1 MLHDNIGSTLPVMF
15 SSKPVKKK
23 NGHAESADDTE
34 GLWVDTALIARLHGQ
49 KSSPLRTHAVNGDGE
64 TSLHYADVLLGIDK
78 KEKFV
83 SAKPTKERT
92 K

>member
-1 MLHDNIGSTLPVMF
+1 MLYANIGSTLLVMF
-15 SSKPVKKK
+15 SSKPVKK
-23 NGHAESADDTE
+23 NGHPPSNDDAE

-49 KSSPLRTHAVNGDGE
+49 KSSPLRAPAVNGDAE
-64 TSLHYADVLLGIDK
+64 RLLHYADVLLGTDK

-83 SAKPTKERT
+83 SAKPKKERT